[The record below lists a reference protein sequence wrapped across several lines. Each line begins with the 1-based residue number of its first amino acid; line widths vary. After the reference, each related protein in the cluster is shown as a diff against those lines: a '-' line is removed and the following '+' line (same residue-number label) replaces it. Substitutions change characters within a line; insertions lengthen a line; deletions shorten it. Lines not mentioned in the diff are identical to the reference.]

1 MNVDVEI
8 YMNNVV
14 KFFKTNPNDL
24 LNLIPKDKEDEF
36 YKKIRET
43 ATQNTDKG
51 EDVTLTQK
59 QIIDICVI
67 INGKVPKGN
76 VVEEEKLE
84 SHMRMTNFG
93 VIFLN

>member
-1 MNVDVEI
+1 MSVDVDI

-24 LNLIPKDKEDEF
+24 INLIPKDKEDEF
-36 YKKIRET
+36 YVKIREA
-43 ATQNTDKG
+43 ATENIDKG

-67 INGKVPKGN
+67 INGKVPKGD